1 VGFACLFVGQPLLNR
16 LWRDNPRTTEL
27 VSTRPSQHYGGSD
40 DHPAA
45 KEDGT
50 MYELSVHH
58 IAMNLWRWEIYCAGA
73 LLRCGTAP
81 TRVDRR
87 NGRNGGEPGSKSQ
100 IKTR

>member
-1 VGFACLFVGQPLLNR
+1 MPLSENCEARETFLAGFACLLIGQPLLNR
-16 LWRDNPRTTEL
+16 FWQDNPRTAEF

-58 IAMNLWRWEIYCAGA
+58 IAMNLWCREISRGGA

-81 TRVDRR
+81 TRVA
-87 NGRNGGEPGSKSQ
+87 
-100 IKTR
+100 